1 MNSQITKY
9 DLSIIKNLTKG
20 NLEMYNKMINV
31 FINNSTNEF
40 RNLEDAIILKDIIT
54 IKATIH
60 KLKPS
65 LEYLM
70 LKKFSDEISIMK
82 EKLDKSEN
90 YNIARAE
97 FHTLNKML
105 SLINSNLQNEII
117 DAD

>member
-9 DLSIIKNLTKG
+9 NLSTIKNLTKG

-31 FINNSTNEF
+31 FIKNSANEF

-65 LEYLM
+65 LAYLM
-70 LKKFSDEISIMK
+70 LNKFSDEISIMK
-82 EKLDKSEN
+82 ENLEKNEN
-90 YNIARAE
+90 FEVARAE